1 MYRST
6 SKDEQVK
13 VNEGSTEEQ
22 NKTVERSQLKE
33 RENTNTKK
41 YNITS
46 FTKEKIENL
55 KVVSATFSLVC
66 FF

>member
-13 VNEGSTEEQ
+13 VNEGNTEEQ

>member
-13 VNEGSTEEQ
+13 VNEGNTEEQ

-41 YNITS
+41 DNITS

-55 KVVSATFSLVC
+55 KVVSVTFSLVC